1 MSRCTP
7 PSPAAV
13 LQVALCAT
21 VPGVVGAE
29 FAEWDLP
36 SDARRSG
43 AATPDRLVP
52 VRRPVGQNPSGVVC
66 GVLSHSFAG
75 HPDPVRR
82 VWIAGDADRSLGAV
96 SEPECRRIIAA
107 FDLAAEEGLPVEW
120 VAVSAGARISMESG
134 TENMDWCAAVMRRIL
149 QFTQA
154 GGEVVIIVAGPN
166 VGAQS
171 YWNSAATMLMHCAG
185 LLVMC
190 RESAMVLTGRR
201 ALAQSGGVSAS
212 DDASL
217 GGYDHVM
224 GPNGQAHHVA
234 ADLIEAYRIVL
245 THHELLARPGAIR
258 STADPVDRDVCL
270 SKYSDSVGFTHVGE
284 LLDHAHNPSR
294 KQTFAIRPV
303 MAALADADAARLERW
318 PDQWGADGAV
328 VWDTRI
334 GGRAVSLIGIESQHR
349 RDPDGAG
356 PGEGQAWW
364 SAGTLYPDASRKV
377 ARAITHASGRR
388 PVVVLANLAGFD
400 GSAWSLRHRQLEFGA
415 EIARAV
421 MNFRGMIVVVV
432 VGRFHG
438 GAYVVFNKSL
448 NPDLRMLALSGT
460 KVSVIGGSAAAAVVL
475 TRQVAD
481 RVLELATGSSTDTDV
496 AHRAHRE
503 VAAAFDERHDV
514 ERAYAVG
521 SVDKVIPP
529 SQLRPAVIA
538 ELDSVASGEEAHGI
552 HASATLRK

>member
-1 MSRCTP
+1 MSRRPP
-7 PSPAAV
+7 PSPATA
-13 LQVALCAT
+13 LEVALRAT
-21 VPGVVGAE
+21 VPGVGAAE
-29 FAEWDLP
+29 FTEWDLP
-36 SDARRSG
+36 DEHPRSG
-43 AATPDRLVP
+43 ATQDRLVP
-52 VRRPVGQNPSGVVC
+52 MHRPLGQNSSGVVC

-75 HPDPVRR
+75 HAEPVRR

-96 SEPECRRIIAA
+96 AEPECRRIIAA
-107 FDLAAEEGLPVEW
+107 FDLAAAAGLPVEW
-120 VAVSAGARISMESG
+120 VAVSAGARISMASG

-149 QFTQA
+149 QFTQS
-154 GGEVVIIVAGPN
+154 GGEVVVIVAGPN

-171 YWNSAATMLMHCAG
+171 YWNSAATMLMHSAG

-190 RESAMVLTGRR
+190 RDSAMVLTGRR

-217 GGYDHVM
+217 GGYAHVM

-234 ADLIEAYRIVL
+234 ADLEAYRIVL
-245 THHELLARPGAIR
+245 THHDLVARSGGLR
-258 STADPVDRDVCL
+258 RTADPVDRDVCL
-270 SKYSDSVGFTHVGE
+270 AEYPGAAGYTHVGQ
-284 LLDHAHNPSR
+284 LLDGAHNPSR
-294 KQTFAIRPV
+294 KRTFAIRPV

-334 GGRAVSLIGIESQHR
+334 GGRAVSLIGVESHHR
-349 RDPDGAG
+349 RDPAGVG
-356 PGEGQAWW
+356 PGDGQAWW

-421 MNFRGMIVVVV
+421 MNFRGLIVVVV

-448 NPDLRMLALSGT
+448 NAGLRMLALSGT
-460 KVSVIGGSAAAAVVL
+460 KVSVIGGSAAASVVL

-481 RVLELATGSSTDTDV
+481 RARELAAGDVAATDV

-514 ERAYAVG
+514 DRAYAVG

-529 SQLRPAVIA
+529 SHLRPAVIA
-538 ELDSVASGEEAHGI
+538 ELESVPGDDEVRVG
-552 HASATLRK
+552 HASATLRR